1 MISLLCYIYRILI
14 LAYTVFEF
22 TSLRFP
28 RITKEFRDSAEDE
41 DISASYVAM
50 NSSPE
55 EQDAV
60 EID

>member
-1 MISLLCYIYRILI
+1 MN
-14 LAYTVFEF
+14 
-22 TSLRFP
+22 
-28 RITKEFRDSAEDE
+28 RDSAEDE